1 MMAEQKNSA
10 QTAETVQGTKGNI
23 SKTVY
28 PKFGENTST
37 QNKIPYESRHG
48 YCCLRNGK
56 RGKSND

>member
-1 MMAEQKNSA
+1 MTRQKNSA
-10 QTAETVQGTKGNI
+10 QTAETVQGTKETYQRQFTPN
-23 SKTVY
+23 S
-28 PKFGENTST
+28 GENTST

>member
-1 MMAEQKNSA
+1 MTEQKKERPDGGNR
-10 QTAETVQGTKGNI
+10 TGRKGNI

-28 PKFGENTST
+28 PKFGENTSA

>member
-10 QTAETVQGTKGNI
+10 QMAETVQGTKETYQKQFTPN
-23 SKTVY
+23 S
-28 PKFGENTST
+28 GENASV

-48 YCCLRNGK
+48 YYCLRNGK